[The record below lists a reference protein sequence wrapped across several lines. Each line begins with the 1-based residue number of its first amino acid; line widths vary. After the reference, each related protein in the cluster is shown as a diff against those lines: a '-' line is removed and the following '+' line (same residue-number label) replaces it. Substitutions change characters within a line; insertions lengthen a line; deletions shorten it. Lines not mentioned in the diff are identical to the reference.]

1 MVSQTRKVVPPVE
14 IFCLIN
20 DFFASILTIHVS
32 KILKQTRRGK
42 RKRASMMTLSKI
54 ITILVLFDP
63 LPNFQRFL

>member
-32 KILKQTRRGK
+32 KILNKLAEVKGNEH
-42 RKRASMMTLSKI
+42 L
-54 ITILVLFDP
+54 
-63 LPNFQRFL
+63 